1 MPWTCPN
8 CVRTFK
14 NTNQW
19 HSCVDKI
26 LDEHFFNKEP
36 GVRTTYD
43 RLESTLKTFG
53 KFQVSPVINAILFS
67 SESTFLAVKPK
78 NKWLDLEFVL
88 DYQADEFPIH
98 KCVQVSKTRY
108 AHFVRIQHPE
118 EVDEQLIEWIKK
130 AYVLNVKNV

>member
-8 CVRTFK
+8 CKRTFK
-14 NTNQW
+14 NTKQE
-19 HSCVDKI
+19 HSCVVKS

-53 KFQVSPVINAILFS
+53 NFQVSPVINVILFS

-78 NKWLDLEFVL
+78 SKWLDLEFVL
-88 DYQADEFPIH
+88 GYKADEFPIH
-98 KCVQVSKTRY
+98 KTVRVSKTRF

-130 AYVLNVKNV
+130 AYVLNAKNV